1 MDKNNRVLIAVILLI
16 FVTLLSFNL
25 TSITGSSTKDK
36 IPSVTVNTK
45 VIRAGERV
53 TVSVWTGKLGMSEK
67 ACLYD
72 RDGNRISCTNSA
84 CDSIPKSSYKCFSS
98 KETGPLSFTFNP
110 STSLD
115 PGDYDICV
123 WDYELAKIKLRAGD
137 YTQRRGYVC
146 GDFTIKE

>member
-36 IPSVTVNTK
+36 IPSVTVTSK
-45 VIRAGERV
+45 IVRAGERV
-53 TVSVWTGKLGMSEK
+53 SVSVLTGKLGMSEK

-72 RDGNRISCTNSA
+72 QDSRLSCITTA
-84 CDSIPKSSYKCFSS
+84 CSSIPKSTYKCFSS
-98 KETGPLSFTFNP
+98 KETGPITFTFNP
-110 STSLD
+110 STSLE
-115 PGDYDICV
+115 PGVYNICV
-123 WDYELAKIKLRAGD
+123 WDYELAQTKLKAGD
-137 YTQRRGYVC
+137 YSQRRGYVC